1 MLQIGSATGLPHRL
15 PLANEIEAKCTEGGL
30 VHFSGAEKRNS
41 QVRTRAG
48 IKIDAFLQRYFP
60 ERRVFLK
67 SDSDTRFIR
76 LRPGTQ
82 IVAFAGSAALV
93 AWAIV
98 ATAVI
103 LMDSIG
109 SGNFREQAKRDQ
121 RTYQARLND
130 LSSQR
135 DNRAGEALAAQERF
149 NAALKQISSMQ
160 SELLQSETR
169 RRELETGIE
178 VIQSTLRNTMKDRE
192 TARTQLS
199 DLQGSLDDGGTGQIQ
214 TASSSAPMDFLA
226 EALAQT
232 AKERDQVVLDAQ
244 DALLQADEM
253 QQKIALMQDQ
263 NDAIF
268 RQLEE
273 AMTVSVAPLDKM
285 FRNAGMPTD
294 RILATVRRGYSG
306 QGGPLA
312 PLSFTTRGEEPT
324 GDTLRANR
332 LLGQMD
338 RLNLYRIAAQ
348 KAPFANPI
356 KSAFRFTSQFGY
368 RRDPK
373 TGGRRMHSGV
383 DFAAGLGTPLYA
395 TADGVVTHA
404 GWSSGYG
411 RLVKIQHEFGIE
423 TRYAHLSRFGVK
435 VGQRVSRGQRIGDM
449 GASGRV
455 TGVHLHYE
463 VRVGGK
469 AVNPMIYIKAA
480 NDVF

>member
-1 MLQIGSATGLPHRL
+1 
-15 PLANEIEAKCTEGGL
+15 
-30 VHFSGAEKRNS
+30 
-41 QVRTRAG
+41 VRTRLA
-48 IKIDAFLQRYFP
+48 IKTHALLEQYFP

-67 SDSDTRFIR
+67 SDNDTRFIR
-76 LRPGTQ
+76 LRPATQ
-82 IVAFAGSAALV
+82 LIAFAGCSLFV
-93 AWAIV
+93 AWSII

-130 LSSQR
+130 LSAQR
-135 DNRAGEALAAQERF
+135 DIRAEEALAAQERF
-149 NAALKQISSMQ
+149 NAALKQISVMQ
-160 SELLQSETR
+160 SELLASETR

-178 VIQSTLRNTMKDRE
+178 VIQSTLRGTMKERE
-192 TARTQLS
+192 EARTKLAA
-199 DLQGSLDDGGTGQIQ
+199 LERSLENGGAGPTQ
-214 TASSSAPMDFLA
+214 AAANSAPINFMA

-232 AKERDQVVLDAQ
+232 AAERDKVILDAQ
-244 DALLQADEM
+244 DALLYADEM
-253 QQKIALMQDQ
+253 SHEIALMKEQ
-263 NDAIF
+263 NDTIF

-285 FRNAGMPTD
+285 FRSAGMPTE
-294 RILATVRRGYSG
+294 RILDTVRRGYSG
-306 QGGPLA
+306 QGGPMA
-312 PLSFTTRGEEPT
+312 PLSFSTRGEEPT
-324 GDTLRANR
+324 ADTLRANR
-332 LLGQMD
+332 LLDQMD
-338 RLNLYRIAAQ
+338 RLNLYRIAAE
-348 KAPFANPI
+348 KAPFANPV

-383 DFAAGLGTPLYA
+383 DFAAGMGTPLHA

-404 GWSSGYG
+404 GWASGYG

-423 TRYAHLSRFGVK
+423 TRYAHLSKLRVK
-435 VGQRVSRGQRIGDM
+435 VGQRVSRGQHIGDM

>member
-1 MLQIGSATGLPHRL
+1 M
-15 PLANEIEAKCTEGGL
+15 
-30 VHFSGAEKRNS
+30 
-41 QVRTRAG
+41 
-48 IKIDAFLQRYFP
+48 
-60 ERRVFLK
+60 
-67 SDSDTRFIR
+67 
-76 LRPGTQ
+76 
-82 IVAFAGSAALV
+82 VAFAGSALLV

-98 ATAVI
+98 ATAII

-130 LSSQR
+130 LSAQR
-135 DNRAGEALAAQERF
+135 DNRAEEALAAQNRF
-149 NAALKQISSMQ
+149 NAALKQISLMQ
-160 SELLQSETR
+160 SELLASETR
-169 RRELETGIE
+169 RHELETGIE
-178 VIQSTLRNTMKDRE
+178 VIQSTLRDTMKERE
-192 TARTQLS
+192 SARTQLAA
-199 DLQGSLDDGGTGQIQ
+199 LEQNLEEGGNGVV
-214 TASSSAPMDFLA
+214 TAAASSAPVDFLA
-226 EALAQT
+226 EALART
-232 AKERDQVVLDAQ
+232 AAERDQVIADAQ

-253 QQKIALMQDQ
+253 AQQIELMRDQ

-285 FRNAGMPTD
+285 FRNAGMSTD
-294 RILATVRRGYSG
+294 SILATVRRGYSG
-306 QGGPLA
+306 QGGPMT
-312 PLSFTTRGEEPT
+312 PLSFTSRGNEPT
-324 GDTLRANR
+324 PDTLRANR
-332 LLGQMD
+332 LLNQMD
-338 RLNLYRIAAQ
+338 KLNLYRIAAS
-348 KAPFANPI
+348 KAPFATPVKN
-356 KSAFRFTSQFGY
+356 SFRFTSPFGY

-383 DFAAGLGTPLYA
+383 DFAAGLATPLYA
-395 TADGVVTHA
+395 TADGVVTHS
-404 GWSSGYG
+404 GWQSGYG

-423 TRYAHLSRFGVK
+423 TRYAHLSKLRVK